1 MKDTINNILRFI
13 TVASILT
20 TLYLLIK
27 ENREL
32 KQELQNLKSKYE
44 EAQEFN

>member
-1 MKDTINNILRFI
+1 MKDTINNILRVI

-44 EAQEFN
+44 EAQQVN

>member
-1 MKDTINNILRFI
+1 MKHTINNILRVI

-27 ENREL
+27 ENRQL
-32 KQELQNLKSKYE
+32 KQNLEQIKAKYE
-44 EAQEFN
+44 TSAEKN